1 MEGCLKVI
9 FLGQPRDWFHG
20 TAPKDLHFIQ
30 HSRGFWCM
38 WVWNT
43 LFETLNMMAFK
54 ETGVCVCVCVF
65 LPPPPN
71 TKKALPYSKN
81 PALWLLGK
89 KVIQYSWFSVGSVAA
104 TRFCSVLLLI
114 APTDGHANLSQTPPS
129 HNIRPHF
136 FRGPGKE
143 ETLIQ
148 PQQRPALPGT
158 NPSHKARLKVKWRH
172 P

>member
-1 MEGCLKVI
+1 MELR
-9 FLGQPRDWFHG
+9 PRICI
-20 TAPKDLHFIQ
+20 L
-30 HSRGFWCM
+30 S
-38 WVWNT
+38 NT
-43 LFETLNMMAFK
+43 LGDSDVCEFGTHSLK
-54 ETGVCVCVCVF
+54 HWIWWLSRKLVCVCVCVF

-129 HNIRPHF
+129 HNIRPRF

-143 ETLIQ
+143 ETLVQ